1 MYMSEYYPIF
11 FVYFSFDEHLGSFLT
26 LAAVH
31 NAIMNMGIY
40 IYVFKILILLPLD
53 IYLKVGLL
61 GHGVVLF
68 LMSCGTSILL
78 SIVTAPIYVPPV
90 VYKGSLFSTPLLASV
105 ISSF

>member
-1 MYMSEYYPIF
+1 MSEYYPIF

-26 LAAVH
+26 LAVVH
-31 NAIMNMGIY
+31 NAIMNTGIHICFQDTDFASFRY
-40 IYVFKILILLPLD
+40 IFESGV
-53 IYLKVGLL
+53 L

-78 SIVTAPIYVPPV
+78 SIVTAPIYMPPV
-90 VYKGSLFSTPLLASV
+90 VYKGSVFSTPLLAFV